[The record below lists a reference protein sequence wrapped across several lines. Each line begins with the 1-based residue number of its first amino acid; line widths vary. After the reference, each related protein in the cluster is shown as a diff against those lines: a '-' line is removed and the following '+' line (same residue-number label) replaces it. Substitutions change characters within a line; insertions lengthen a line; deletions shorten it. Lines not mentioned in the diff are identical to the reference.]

1 MLQKNISF
9 LPISTLLLTLTICSH
24 ASIEPLG
31 VVQDINVDKQLE
43 QEVLENKEEL
53 RKFKEDSEHI
63 EEFKPEE
70 GTFLEEEYV
79 EPEPEITYK
88 YDDDSKFYHEDE
100 LPKNKGRLG
109 NVVIKVPDYMSK
121 EEAFSQLESEGIGF

>member
-1 MLQKNISF
+1 MLQKNISL
-9 LPISTLLLTLTICSH
+9 LPMATLLLTLTISSH
-24 ASIEPLG
+24 AFLEPLG
-31 VVQDINVDKQLE
+31 VVEDINVDQQLE
-43 QEVLENKEEL
+43 QEVLQNEEEL
-53 RKFKEDSEHI
+53 RAFEEESEHI

-88 YDDDSKFYHEDE
+88 YDDDSKFYNEDE

-109 NVVIKVPDYMSK
+109 NVVIKVPDSMSK
-121 EEAFSQLESEGIGF
+121 EEAISQVESEGIGS